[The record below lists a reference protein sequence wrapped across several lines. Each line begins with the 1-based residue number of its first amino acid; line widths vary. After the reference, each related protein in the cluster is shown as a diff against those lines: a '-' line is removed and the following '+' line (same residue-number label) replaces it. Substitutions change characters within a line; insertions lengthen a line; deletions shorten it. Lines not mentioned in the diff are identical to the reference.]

1 MAQHQVQERIQF
13 PDLVASSFKQHEERL
28 EGINHQ
34 IHSNPE
40 IRYEEYQA
48 HDNICNLLEGL
59 GHRVTRHAYGIDTS
73 LEAESGQGG
82 RLIVFNAEYDA
93 LPGLG
98 HACGHNLIATS
109 SIAAFIATAE
119 ALKASGLPGRVRL
132 LGTPAEEAG
141 GGKIKLINA
150 GAYNGVDACLMAH
163 PGPSSGLGAATVTPL
178 DGVSASRSLA
188 RKQLQVTF
196 RGLNAHAGLAPWKG
210 RNALDAVVAS
220 YVNISLLRQQIPP
233 SARIHGVIRKGG
245 DEPNIIPDEAS
256 LEYFIR
262 DSTAASVN
270 DLAQR
275 VESCLRAGAQ
285 ATGCEIEV
293 SWEHESD
300 YKDLV
305 PNMVLAR
312 LFNDHMATLGK
323 NYLLD
328 GRKMD
333 MGASTDMG
341 NVCYEVPGFHCAFSV
356 GPDVPGASPHSPN
369 FAAAAGTKNAFLNTL
384 ECAKGMAL
392 TALDIL
398 QSDEY
403 ALEMQQEFIQEFG
416 VKSRL

>member
-1 MAQHQVQERIQF
+1 MAQLNTQQSLSFQDTVTTTIER
-13 PDLVASSFKQHEERL
+13 HEQKL
-28 EGINHQ
+28 QNINHQ

-40 IRYEEYQA
+40 LKFEEYKA
-48 HDNICNLLEGL
+48 HQNICALLKSL
-59 GHRVTRHAYGIDTS
+59 GHSVSQHAYGLETS
-73 LEAESGQGG
+73 FETESGRGG

-109 SIAAFIATAE
+109 SIAAYLATAE
-119 ALKASGLPGRVRL
+119 ALKTSGLPGRVRL
-132 LGTPAEEAG
+132 LGTPAEESG
-141 GGKIKLINA
+141 GGKIKLIKA
-150 GAYNGVDACLMAH
+150 GAYHGVDACLMAH
-163 PGPSSGLGAATVTPL
+163 PGPSAMVGMGTNTAL
-178 DGVSASRSLA
+178 DGVSATRSLA
-188 RKQLQVTF
+188 RKQLHVTF

-233 SARIHGVIRKGG
+233 SARVHGVIRKGG

-262 DSTAASVN
+262 DGTAASV
-270 DLAQR
+270 DELARR

-285 ATGCEIEV
+285 ATGCDVEV
-293 SWEHESD
+293 SWQEESD

-305 PNMVLAR
+305 PNMILAR
-312 LFNDHMATLGK
+312 LFTDHMSTIGK

-328 GRKMD
+328 GRSHG

-341 NVCYEVPGFHCAFSV
+341 NVCYEVPGFHCGFSV
-356 GPDVPGASPHSPN
+356 GPDIPGASPHSPN
-369 FAAAAGTKNAFLNTL
+369 FATAAGTRNAHLNAL

-398 QSDEY
+398 ANDEY
-403 ALEMQQEFIQEFG
+403 AIEMQQEFVQEFG